1 MSNPHATAFTNL
13 LYYRVSVSFANLCVC
28 GQYFT
33 ESLSLTAEQLI
44 PRTPLHVLVQ
54 SYQAMYFVRHRTN
67 SITSSVPSS
76 SAPSNYRRSPT
87 PVAPSRRMMQSRRL
101 FRAEPGQPLRM
112 RLVQLSCLSAA
123 LRRAL
128 ESRQCQSYVLAYLGA
143 AICRYR
149 HR

>member
-1 MSNPHATAFTNL
+1 MLLLLRTYFTTEYL
-13 LYYRVSVSFANLCVC
+13 FHLRICVC
-28 GQYFT
+28 VVNI
-33 ESLSLTAEQLI
+33 SLESLTAEQLI

-87 PVAPSRRMMQSRRL
+87 PVAPSRRMMQSR
-101 FRAEPGQPLRM
+101 AEPGQPLRM

-128 ESRQCQSYVLAYLGA
+128 ESRQCQSSVLAYLGA

>member
-1 MSNPHATAFTNL
+1 MLLLLRTYFTTEYL
-13 LYYRVSVSFANLCVC
+13 FHLRICVC
-28 GQYFT
+28 VVNI
-33 ESLSLTAEQLI
+33 SLESLTAEQLI

-128 ESRQCQSYVLAYLGA
+128 ESRQCQSSVLAYLGA